1 MFLSGQPT
9 VTATKKKKKY
19 VYKTHMNFHLFNEME
34 QHQNPQNEKN
44 QKLYKIFNNKHK
56 QVFTK
61 KVKDKQK
68 PIKI

>member
-1 MFLSGQPT
+1 
-9 VTATKKKKKY
+9 
-19 VYKTHMNFHLFNEME
+19 MNFHLFNEIE

-61 KVKDKQK
+61 R
-68 PIKI
+68 